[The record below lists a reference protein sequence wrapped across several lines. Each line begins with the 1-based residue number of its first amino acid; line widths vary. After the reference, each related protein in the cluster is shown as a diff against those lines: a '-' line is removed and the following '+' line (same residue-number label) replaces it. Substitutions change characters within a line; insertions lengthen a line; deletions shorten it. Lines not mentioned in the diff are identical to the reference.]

1 MDSAALDIAIS
12 ALEKEI
18 SRLELSIDGLEKWL
32 WISSAAVAVGVIFE
46 IVFIVHEYLED
57 REGWRHGIISSP
69 SRPSFRL
76 LLFEIV
82 SVVVVVAGIVG
93 ELWVGVV
100 SSNRNTDLRS
110 KNNRLVSLVREK
122 AGDAQIAA
130 GDAVKDAG
138 SAKERAGK
146 LEVQAATLRKQAE
159 DERTARVKIEARVA
173 WRRLTEQQKAE
184 IGSSLGR
191 RFSNQGVSFWYDA
204 GAIETSWFA
213 ADIAEAVQEAKTL
226 RVYPP
231 GALMKMMES
240 GRLGAPVRRVETGVT
255 VQSTKDDRSRQLADA
270 IIHELT
276 VRGFDAVRQ
285 TDPPFDPNPAPQV
298 WVYIEPRPDG
308 PQGEFKLATQRDVGK
323 KTK

>member
-1 MDSAALDIAIS
+1 MDSSALDIAIS

-57 REGWRHGIISSP
+57 RAGWRRGIISSP

-110 KNNRLVSLVREK
+110 KNTRLISLVREK
-122 AGDAQIAA
+122 AGNAQIAA
-130 GDAVKDAG
+130 GNADKDAG
-138 SAKERAGK
+138 DAKERAGK

-159 DERTARVKIEARVA
+159 DERIARVKIEARVS
-173 WRRLTEQQKAE
+173 WRRL
-184 IGSSLGR
+184 S
-191 RFSNQGVSFWYDA
+191 
-204 GAIETSWFA
+204 
-213 ADIAEAVQEAKTL
+213 
-226 RVYPP
+226 
-231 GALMKMMES
+231 
-240 GRLGAPVRRVETGVT
+240 
-255 VQSTKDDRSRQLADA
+255 
-270 IIHELT
+270 
-276 VRGFDAVRQ
+276 
-285 TDPPFDPNPAPQV
+285 
-298 WVYIEPRPDG
+298 G
-308 PQGEFKLATQRDVGK
+308 PQRRILGQRWAIAFP
-323 KTK
+323 TKV